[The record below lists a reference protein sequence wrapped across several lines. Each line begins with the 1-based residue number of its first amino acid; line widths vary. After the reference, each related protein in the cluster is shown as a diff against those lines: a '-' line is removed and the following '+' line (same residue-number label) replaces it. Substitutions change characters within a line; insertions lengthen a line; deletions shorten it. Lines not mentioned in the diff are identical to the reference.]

1 MMFAFLFKPTES
13 GTNQPE
19 VTEAQ
24 MRVLSLDELE
34 QVSAGAG
41 DHHMRAIG
49 GVRATSDLVPTTR
62 H

>member
-34 QVSAGAG
+34 QVSCGNN
-41 DHHMRAIG
+41 
-49 GVRATSDLVPTTR
+49 
-62 H
+62 